1 MSKKPKVK
9 YSHIR
14 PRLKTFD
21 VLCCIPPGLF
31 MGWIEHTGGVYVCAE
46 TGQVSVYQST
56 TQKYAG
62 KSGVSLTP
70 MAEFVRSYTRA
81 GGRILLRQCTITGRG
96 RRGRAQQDAAKHIKR
111 YRGTPYPDLRTRAGR
126 WYVANA
132 RIDIP
137 FWRKNP
143 WVNVDRT
150 DRFFCAHLIANE
162 FRFCGLTKGD
172 INCSEVDTKDFRSG
186 GSFDADLAD
195 GVSLD
200 SNEIQIVRG

>member
-1 MSKKPKVK
+1 MEKIK
-9 YSHIR
+9 YSQIR

-31 MGWIEHTGGVYVCAE
+31 MGWIQHTVGVYVCAE
-46 TGQVSVYQST
+46 TGQISAYQST

-70 MAEFVRSYTRA
+70 MAEFVDRYIRA
-81 GGRILLRQCTITGRG
+81 GGRILLRKCTIKGSG
-96 RRGRAQQDAAKHIKR
+96 RRGRAQQDAAKHIKMH
-111 YRGTPYPDLRTRAGR
+111 RGKPYPDLKTRAGR
-126 WYVANA
+126 WYVVNA

-143 WVNVDRT
+143 WVNQDRT
-150 DRFFCAHLIANE
+150 DIFFCAHLIANE
-162 FRFCGLTKGD
+162 FRFCQLTKGK
-172 INCSEVDTKDFRSG
+172 INAAEVDTRDLRAG
-186 GSFDADLAD
+186 GSFEDVLGD

-200 SNEIQIVRG
+200 YNEIQIIRG